1 MDYKEFLEYLDK
13 SNILKVNTELKA
25 NLIVKW
31 LIYSDWLRKEMIE
44 LLSKLEKQILEE
56 MDLDAL
62 KENSN
67 ILKAKK
73 NLENNE
79 SESSEELDKLLNDI
93 F

>member
-73 NLENNE
+73 SWE
-79 SESSEELDKLLNDI
+79 
-93 F
+93 